1 MNFHEVSDNL
11 LAGQTVRSES
21 FGKVKKYLKVVNGGV
36 YVVNHLGNIE
46 PWNATFDILK
56 KDWYVC
62 DDNLNKIANT
72 DDNPDD
78 NPEGK
83 QDIESIKKE
92 LNKLKLPELT
102 VKATDYGI
110 TIEAGADKKAIIEAI
125 IAKIGVGDNAEE

>member
-1 MNFHEVSDNL
+1 MNFNEVSDNL

-62 DDNLNKIANT
+62 DDNLKRIANT
-72 DDNPDD
+72 DD